1 MRIGELAQR
10 SGLTTKTLRFYET
23 AGVLAQ
29 PGRGPSGYRD
39 YDETAL
45 TRLSFIRAAQSA
57 GLTLTE
63 IRDII
68 AIREGNGPPCSHV
81 TALLD
86 RHLHDLTD
94 RIRELTSMRDE
105 VRRLRQ
111 RADTLD
117 PANCSDNDICHVIP
131 SQHATEEQDSRGHQH

>member
-1 MRIGELAQR
+1 MRIGELAHR
-10 SGLTTKTLRFYET
+10 SGLTTKTLRFYEH

-29 PGRGPSGYRD
+29 PTRGSSGYRD

-45 TRLSFIRAAQSA
+45 ARLGFVSAAQSA
-57 GLTLTE
+57 GLTLSE
-63 IRDII
+63 IRDVI

-86 RHLHDLTD
+86 RHLHDLQD
-94 RIRELTSMRDE
+94 RIRELTRLRSE

-117 PANCSDNDICHVIP
+117 PANCSDDDICHVIP
-131 SQHATEEQDSRGHQH
+131 SQHAT

>member
-1 MRIGELAQR
+1 MRIGELAHR
-10 SGLTTKTLRFYET
+10 SGVSSKTLRFYEH

-29 PGRGPSGYRD
+29 PARGPSGYRD
-39 YDETAL
+39 YDETAVA
-45 TRLSFIRAAQSA
+45 RLGFIRAAQAA

-63 IRDII
+63 IRDVI
-68 AIREGNGPPCSHV
+68 AIREDNGPPCSHV
-81 TALLD
+81 TAVLD
-86 RHLHDLTD
+86 RHLCELQD

-117 PANCSDNDICHVIP
+117 PANCGDDDICHVIS
-131 SQHATEEQDSRGHQH
+131 SQHTT

>member
-1 MRIGELAQR
+1 MAVRIGELAQR
-10 SGLTTKTLRFYET
+10 SGLTTRTLRFYEH

-45 TRLSFIRAAQSA
+45 TRLNFIRAAQSA

-63 IRDII
+63 VRDVI
-68 AIREGNGPPCSHV
+68 AIREGNGPPCGHV

-86 RHLHDLTD
+86 RHLHDLQE
-94 RIRELTSMRDE
+94 RIRELTAMRNE

-117 PANCSDNDICHVIP
+117 PADCTDDDICHVIR
-131 SQHATEEQDSRGHQH
+131 SQHAS